1 MTPGERIKKL
11 RKEKGMTQKE
21 LAKKLGFSPSQLGQY
36 ENGYRNPKPSTVKKI
51 ADALE
56 VPVSKITGMIPE
68 EDETEKILSNIL
80 AIQKELEK
88 IGKYLNCLSVN
99 LEKYYLYRS
108 KDLSNLNRKLSNKK
122 LFGIEE

>member
-21 LAKKLGFSPSQLGQY
+21 LAKKLGFSPSYLGQY

-68 EDETEKILSNIL
+68 ETEAEKILSDIL
-80 AIQKELEK
+80 NIQKELEK
-88 IGKYLNCLSVN
+88 IDDYFDELSEK
-99 LEKYYLYRS
+99 LEKYYLY
-108 KDLSNLNRKLSNKK
+108 LSDNLSRLKEK
-122 LFGIEE
+122 IPDR

>member
-21 LAKKLGFSPSQLGQY
+21 LAKKLGFSPSHLGQY

-56 VPVSKITGMIPE
+56 VPVSKIIGMVPE
-68 EDETEKILSNIL
+68 ETETEKILSDIL

-88 IGKYLNCLSVN
+88 IDDYFDELIEK
-99 LEKYYLYRS
+99 LERYYLH
-108 KDLSNLNRKLSNKK
+108 LSNNLSRLKEK
-122 LFGIEE
+122 ISDK